1 MQKRYQYCMSGMFAA
16 TDQNHYEI
24 NIPSPHTYETEEEA
38 MADGAFGYRFVL
50 LPGGKGPQVVIFEGS
65 GFRLVCDGKEN
76 YIKDWVEGD
85 IVGIYDFDE
94 FTKAGGYIRLLNPEL
109 GDNVCIIEDV
119 LYQNLFGS
127 NPCLAREYGTKE
139 VTVTLLKEK
148 KVKEI
153 VDFLSYNA
161 KKDEFRCY
169 EIKVSMADFKSKAAK
184 TWIGNYNYLVIPRE
198 LYLKQ
203 SLYEWKEQIPYYVG
217 IIVVNVERRSKWVAK
232 RPTPMEVSAGMK
244 FMLRQSLIRTLFYQN
259 DKLKKNSAAK
269 IEQICQETE
278 K

>member
-1 MQKRYQYCMSGMFAA
+1 MKERFFMQKRYQYCMSGMFAA

-109 GDNVCIIEDV
+109 GDNVCIIED
-119 LYQNLFGS
+119 S
-127 NPCLAREYGTKE
+127 
-139 VTVTLLKEK
+139 
-148 KVKEI
+148 
-153 VDFLSYNA
+153 DFLDTDKTFADIFPNMEHLKLY
-161 KKDEFRCY
+161 Y
-169 EIKVSMADFKSKAAK
+169 IKTCLDPTHALQESM
-184 TWIGNYNYLVIPRE
+184 
-198 LYLKQ
+198 
-203 SLYEWKEQIPYYVG
+203 EQ
-217 IIVVNVERRSKWVAK
+217 R
-232 RPTPMEVSAGMK
+232 
-244 FMLRQSLIRTLFYQN
+244 
-259 DKLKKNSAAK
+259 KLP
-269 IEQICQETE
+269 
-278 K
+278 

>member
-1 MQKRYQYCMSGMFAA
+1 MAK
-16 TDQNHYEI
+16 
-24 NIPSPHTYETEEEA
+24 TEET
-38 MADGAFGYRFVL
+38 L
-50 LPGGKGPQVVIFEGS
+50 
-65 GFRLVCDGKEN
+65 
-76 YIKDWVEGD
+76 
-85 IVGIYDFDE
+85 
-94 FTKAGGYIRLLNPEL
+94 
-109 GDNVCIIEDV
+109 IIEDV

-269 IEQICQETE
+269 IEQIYKERNLNYGKNLEFTE
-278 K
+278 RMEIQTMVWRKSICIMFCDIYSIYWFSKC

>member
-94 FTKAGGYIRLLNPEL
+94 FTKTY
-109 GDNVCIIEDV
+109 C
-119 LYQNLFGS
+119 
-127 NPCLAREYGTKE
+127 
-139 VTVTLLKEK
+139 
-148 KVKEI
+148 
-153 VDFLSYNA
+153 
-161 KKDEFRCY
+161 
-169 EIKVSMADFKSKAAK
+169 
-184 TWIGNYNYLVIPRE
+184 
-198 LYLKQ
+198 
-203 SLYEWKEQIPYYVG
+203 
-217 IIVVNVERRSKWVAK
+217 
-232 RPTPMEVSAGMK
+232 
-244 FMLRQSLIRTLFYQN
+244 
-259 DKLKKNSAAK
+259 
-269 IEQICQETE
+269 
-278 K
+278 

>member
-1 MQKRYQYCMSGMFAA
+1 MPK
-16 TDQNHYEI
+16 
-24 NIPSPHTYETEEEA
+24 TEET
-38 MADGAFGYRFVL
+38 L
-50 LPGGKGPQVVIFEGS
+50 
-65 GFRLVCDGKEN
+65 
-76 YIKDWVEGD
+76 
-85 IVGIYDFDE
+85 
-94 FTKAGGYIRLLNPEL
+94 
-109 GDNVCIIEDV
+109 IIEDV

-232 RPTPMEVSAGMK
+232 RPSPMEVSAGMK

>member
-1 MQKRYQYCMSGMFAA
+1 MKERFFMQKRYQYCMSGMFAA

-109 GDNVCIIEDV
+109 GDNVCIIED
-119 LYQNLFGS
+119 S
-127 NPCLAREYGTKE
+127 
-139 VTVTLLKEK
+139 
-148 KVKEI
+148 
-153 VDFLSYNA
+153 DFLDTDKTFADIFPNMEHLKLYYIDNLAYSI
-161 KKDEFRCY
+161 DEIT
-169 EIKVSMADFKSKAAK
+169 EGDINNGK
-184 TWIGNYNYLVIPRE
+184 N
-198 LYLKQ
+198 
-203 SLYEWKEQIPYYVG
+203 
-217 IIVVNVERRSKWVAK
+217 RRN
-232 RPTPMEVSAGMK
+232 
-244 FMLRQSLIRTLFYQN
+244 I
-259 DKLKKNSAAK
+259 DH
-269 IEQICQETE
+269 
-278 K
+278 